1 MGDPA
6 YREVEEEYRGFS
18 GKPRCPRPLLL
29 WRPRRVV
36 GLGGWTRAGP
46 GLDQGGDPEPRSQ
59 SWKPASLASLF
70 AEAMTS

>member
-6 YREVEEEYRGFS
+6 YREVEEEYRGLS

-36 GLGGWTRAGP
+36 GLGGWTRAVTQNP
-46 GLDQGGDPEPRSQ
+46 DPRAGSQ
-59 SWKPASLASLF
+59 LPWLPCSLKP
-70 AEAMTS
+70 